1 MSGGPFYFLFFIS
14 LSAGLGRV
22 ILVLILWCLNCIVFF
37 GVLVLFYFSKKVLKV
52 WGFECGAETLLL
64 SYFAFSVQFYVVG
77 LLFVV
82 FDLEVIFMVR
92 LVFGAFDGIWV
103 LCFFVCFLLSGLFI
117 ELWGGTIC

>member
-82 FDLEVIFMVR
+82 FDLEVIFMIR

-103 LCFFVCFLLSGLFI
+103 LCFFVCFLLGGLFI